1 LQPNDK
7 DGVAVGLLGCGT
19 VGTGVAR
26 ILAENREVIESRLGG
41 PLYVAAA
48 ADLDPGREKDI
59 PLPRGRFTTD
69 AFSVVNDPAIPV
81 VVELIGGQGVAR
93 ELVMKALLAG
103 KSVVTA
109 NKHMIAAHGPEIL
122 AAAEKGGG
130 DFLFEAAVGGCMPVI
145 KTLRETLVGNRV
157 ESMYGILN
165 GTCNYILSRITFENL
180 SFEEALAG
188 AQAAGY
194 AEADPSLDVDG
205 WDTAHKLAIAASLAW
220 GTRVDYKSLFVKGIR
235 RITAMDIRFAETFGY
250 RVKLLA
256 IAKKAQ
262 GAVECRVHPTMIPMN
277 NLLSQV
283 NGAMNAF
290 LIRSD
295 RAGEI
300 VLYGQGAGMMP
311 TASAVVSDLV
321 DVARNRAGAG
331 SGGRVPVFSCQPGAM
346 RDLPV
351 LQADRV
357 VTRYYVRF
365 AAVDRPGVLSKLSGI
380 LGEHGISISSVHQKG
395 RHTEGPV
402 PIVMLTHEAREA
414 DMQKALTEISESL
427 DVVTDKPVLIR
438 IEDDNPPE

>member
-1 LQPNDK
+1 MQPNHK
-7 DGVAVGLLGCGT
+7 DGVAAGLLGCGT

-26 ILAENREVIESRLGG
+26 ILAENRDVIESRLGM
-41 PLYVAAA
+41 PLFLAAA
-48 ADLDPGREKDI
+48 VDVNPAREADI

-69 AFSVVNDPAIPV
+69 AFSVVDDPAIPV
-81 VVELIGGQGVAR
+81 VVELIGGSGIAR
-93 ELVMKALLAG
+93 DLVLRALAAG

-109 NKHMIAAHGPEIL
+109 NKAMIAAHGGEIL

-145 KTLRETLVGNRV
+145 KTLRETLAGNRV

-194 AEADPSLDVDG
+194 AEADPTLDVDG

-220 GTRVDYKSLFVKGIR
+220 GTRVDYKGLYVEGIR
-235 RITAMDIRFAETFGY
+235 RVTAMDIRFAETFGY

-256 IAKKAQ
+256 IAKKS
-262 GAVECRVHPTMIPMN
+262 GDAVECRVHPTMIPLD

-311 TASAVVSDLV
+311 TGSAVVSDLV
-321 DVARNRAGAG
+321 DVARNLAGAG
-331 SGGRVPVFSCQPGAM
+331 AGGRVPVFSTRPRAM
-346 RDLPV
+346 QSLPI
-351 LQADRV
+351 LPADDV
-357 VTRYYVRF
+357 KTRYYVRF
-365 AAVDRPGVLSKLSGI
+365 SAVDRPGVLSKLSGI
-380 LGEHGISISSVHQKG
+380 LGRHQISISSVHQKG
-395 RHTEGPV
+395 RRTEGPV

-414 DMQKALTEISESL
+414 DMQTALTEIADSL
-427 DVVTDKPVLIR
+427 DVVTDQPVLIR
-438 IEDDNPPE
+438 IEEESSL